1 MTTSV
6 FKGNSPLIQS
16 IDDLIQH
23 FREGETPR
31 ESWKIGTEHEKMA
44 FARKTWEPVP
54 YEGERGILAVLSEF
68 HTRFGW
74 EPILEGENLIALSR
88 GESSITLEPGGAIE
102 LSGAALP
109 TAHDTCRELGTHLRE
124 MKEISEELD
133 LVLLTLGRNPIV
145 PSEKMPLMPKAR
157 YGIMQRYLP
166 TRGDMALDMMR
177 GTGTVQTNIDYSD
190 EEDMSRK
197 LRAGHALSPFLIA
210 LYANSPF
217 AEGSLTGFLS
227 TRSQVWRHTDPGRCG
242 FIPGVLEP
250 GFGYREYAEYALDV
264 PMFFIFRE
272 GRYLDYAG
280 KSFRRFMEEG
290 LEGHKATLEDWEL
303 HLTTL
308 FPLVRLKQYLEL
320 RMADTGPLDM
330 ICSFSAL
337 TRGLF
342 YDETALGEVEGLL
355 GQIPVGL
362 FPNLEGDA
370 AQDGLRASVMGKP
383 LRDWCADLL
392 DIASAGLNRLDACD
406 SGGENEAKFLS
417 PLWEIVE
424 SGKTQA
430 DRLLETWAGE
440 WGNRIEPIFES
451 SQYTF

>member
-6 FKGNSPLIQS
+6 FKGDSPLIQS
-16 IDDLIQH
+16 TEDLIQH
-23 FREGETPR
+23 FKEGETPR

-44 FARKTWEPVP
+44 FARKTREPVP
-54 YEGERGILAVLSEF
+54 YEGEQGILAVLNGF

-74 EPILEGENLIALSR
+74 EPILEGETLIALSR

-109 TAHDTCRELGTHLRE
+109 TSHDTCGELGTHLRE
-124 MKEISEELD
+124 MKEISEDLD
-133 LVLLTLGRNPIV
+133 LVLLTLGRNPII
-145 PSEKMPLMPKAR
+145 PSEKMPLMPKER

-190 EEDMSRK
+190 EMDMSRK
-197 LRAGHALSPFLIA
+197 LRAGHLLSPFLIA

-217 AEGSLTGFLS
+217 AEGAPTGFLS
-227 TRSQVWRHTDPGRCG
+227 TRSQVWRHTDPDRCG
-242 FIPGVLEP
+242 FVPGALEA

-264 PMFFIFRE
+264 PMFFIFRD
-272 GRYLDYAG
+272 GRYVDYAG
-280 KSFRRFMEEG
+280 KSFRRFVEEG
-290 LEGHKATLEDWEL
+290 LDGHQATREDWEL

-342 YDETALGEVEGLL
+342 YDDTALGEVEHLL
-355 GQIPVGL
+355 GGIPVGL
-362 FPNLEGDA
+362 FPKMEGDA
-370 AQDGLRASVMGKP
+370 ARDGMRASVLGKP
-383 LRDWCADLL
+383 LRDWCADLV
-392 DIASAGLNRLDACD
+392 DIAAGGLERLDAPD
-406 SGGENEAKFLS
+406 SRGEDEAKYLS
-417 PLWEIVE
+417 PLREIVE

-430 DRLLETWAGE
+430 DRLLEAWAGE
-440 WGNRIEPIFES
+440 WGKRIEPIFES